1 MESSKNGKKEEMS
14 LSRFWKYG
22 TGIFFAFL
30 SSQGIQV
37 WSQTGSG
44 LQPMNRILII
54 YDASNSMNARWQG
67 ASKMS
72 ISKKLVADI
81 IDSLATVENV
91 QLALRVYGHQSQY
104 PPLDCGDSRLE
115 VPFAAGNGKKI
126 AQVIRTLQSK
136 GATPIAYSL
145 REAAKDFPPCTHCRN
160 LIILITDGIEECG
173 EDPCEAS
180 AFLQEKGIALRP
192 FIIGIG
198 EDFSHDFGCVGEYFD
213 ASDEEEFV
221 EAFEAVITQALNST
235 TAQVHLLD
243 ADGAP
248 TVSNVNMTFYD
259 HVSGKVVYNY
269 VHALDY
275 AGYPDTLSLDPMH
288 VYDLVVHTRP
298 ALRLDSLVVRAG
310 RHSQF
315 ALPAAQ
321 GDLLVRMKGARPPV
335 ALHTPCL
342 LREPGKTDI
351 VNVQYVNDKE
361 RYLCG
366 KYDLEILTLPPLC
379 LENVSI
385 EPDKTTM
392 VEVPLLGILVF
403 RRSVEGYGSLYEV
416 DSAGREVL
424 VYRFDDAK
432 RSETLYLRPGTYR
445 VVNRSRYNQRSSA
458 TREKTFVLNPGA
470 TVEVA
475 F

>member
-1 MESSKNGKKEEMS
+1 MS

-22 TGIFFAFL
+22 AGILLAFFFCHR
-30 SSQGIQV
+30 
-37 WSQTGSG
+37 
-44 LQPMNRILII
+44 LQAQPKTVSEPKPLNRILII
-54 YDASNSMNARWQG
+54 YDASNSMNARWQS

-91 QLALRVYGHQSQY
+91 QMALRVYGHQSQY
-104 PPLDCGDSRLE
+104 PPLDCGDSKLV
-115 VPFAAGNGKKI
+115 VPFAEGNGKRI
-126 AQVIRTLQSK
+126 AQVIRSLRPK

-213 ASDEEEFV
+213 ASDEEDFV
-221 EAFEAVITQALNST
+221 RAFEVVISQALNST
-235 TAQVHLLD
+235 TAQVNLLD
-243 ADGAP
+243 VDGAP

-275 AGYPDTLSLDPMH
+275 AGRPDTLTLDPLL

-298 ALRLDSLVVRAG
+298 ALRLDSLVVRPG

-321 GDLLVRMKGARPPV
+321 GDLLVSMRGARPSV
-335 ALHTPCL
+335 AVNTPCL
-342 LREPGKTDI
+342 LREPGKTEI

-366 KYDLEILTLPPLC
+366 KYDLEILTLPPLY
-379 LENVSI
+379 LKNISI
-385 EPDKTTM
+385 DADKTTT

-403 RRSVEGYGSLYEV
+403 RRSVEGYGSLYAV
-416 DSAGREVL
+416 DSAGKEDL

-445 VVNRSRYNQRSSA
+445 VVNRSRYNRRSSA
-458 TREKTFVLNPGA
+458 TREKTFVLNPGT